1 MKKLQLFEDSLLFYS
16 KIIELFPLNQKALE
30 SIGKNLS

>member
-1 MKKLQLFEDSLLFYS
+1 MKKLQLFEDSILFYS

-30 SIGKNLS
+30 RICKKLS